1 MKAKTT
7 KKKPRRVY
15 IYKNGNIENIR
26 EDMITFRRE
35 LEKDKTKSAD
45 EKYNKFVEIIRAST
59 EKHIPHK
66 TLSGRWDALWVNRN
80 IKRLIRK
87 KKRRYDKAKQSGRP
101 EDWETFKEFRRF
113 VKQELIKSHD
123 EYIKGI
129 LDTDGKDNGSK
140 FKISKKFWSYVRTK
154 RRDTTGI
161 PVLKVDGKEITA
173 GREKAEALSKQYD
186 SIFTNEDLTNI
197 PCLLTPPAPRIKE
210 ITSDVN
216 GVQKLLKNLDPKKAN
231 GPDKISTYILRECAE
246 EIAPILTNIFTTSL
260 TTGTTPLLWRT
271 ANIVAIFKKGS
282 KMSTENY
289 RPVSLTSVVCKILE
303 HIIHRHI
310 MNHCDQHNLLSSHQ
324 HGFRQKHSCESQLI
338 LSIEDIYR
346 QHDKNKQVDMLI
358 LDFTKAFDTVPHQ
371 RLLMKLKHYGIDS
384 DLHRWISSWLTER
397 TQQVVVDGDYST
409 CKQVRSGVPQGTVLG
424 PLMFL
429 LYIND
434 IGDNLNHST
443 IRLFADDCLLYK
455 TISNQDD
462 AGRLQ
467 DDLDKVQEWTD
478 TWQMEFN
485 AKKCYLLSMHSKRD
499 PTLSKYRLKGEEIVK
514 TSHHSYLGV
523 EIQDDSKWS
532 KHVENCTKKANRA
545 LGFIRR
551 NFGRCPESIKETL
564 YTAMVRPHL
573 EYASGAW
580 NPHLKKDINKLENI
594 QRKASRFVKS
604 CNCRD
609 AGTVTGLLADLEWK
623 SLKQRRTKHDLT
635 LFYQAIN
642 GHIEIPLPPYV
653 IPVKRN
659 NKSHHEK
666 GYIQMYAKNDPYK
679 NSFIPRTIPIWNRLP
694 LDTVNS
700 RNTETFKLALSKLS
714 SW

>member
-1 MKAKTT
+1 MYILFIIKYFALKTSSSSVT
-7 KKKPRRVY
+7 CGWPFKGLTVLY
-15 IYKNGNIENIR
+15 I
-26 EDMITFRRE
+26 
-35 LEKDKTKSAD
+35 L
-45 EKYNKFVEIIRAST
+45 
-59 EKHIPHK
+59 
-66 TLSGRWDALWVNRN
+66 
-80 IKRLIRK
+80 LIRI
-87 KKRRYDKAKQSGRP
+87 KKRRYDKAKQSGTT

-113 VKQELIKSHD
+113 VKHELIKSHD

-129 LDTDGKDNGSK
+129 LDTDGKDNG
-140 FKISKKFWSYVRTK
+140 FKISKKFWSYVRSK
-154 RRDTTGI
+154 RRDMTGI
-161 PVLKVDGKEITA
+161 PVLKVDGKEITT
-173 GREKAEALSKQYD
+173 GREKAEALSEQYD
-186 SIFTNEDLTNI
+186 SIFTNEDLIDI

-210 ITSDVN
+210 LALDVN
-216 GVQKLLKNLDPKKAN
+216 GIQKLLKKLDPKKAN
-231 GPDKISTYILRECAE
+231 GPDQISTYILKECAE

-260 TTGTTPLLWRT
+260 ATGTTPSLWRT

-289 RPVSLTSVVCKILE
+289 RPVSLTSVVCKVLE

-310 MNHCDQHNLLSSHQ
+310 MNHCDQHNLLRSHQ
-324 HGFRQKHSCESQLI
+324 HGFRQNHSCESQLI
-338 LSIEDIYR
+338 LSMEDIYR

-371 RLLMKLKHYGIDS
+371 RLLKKLKHYGIDS
-384 DLHRWISSWLTER
+384 NLHRWISSWLTER
-397 TQQVVVDGDYST
+397 TQQVVVDGDYSS

-424 PLMFL
+424 LLMFL

-434 IGDNLNHST
+434 IGDHLNHST
-443 IRLFADDCLLYK
+443 IRLFADDCLLYR

-462 AGRLQ
+462 ADRLQ
-467 DDLDKVQEWTD
+467 DDLDKLQEWTE
-478 TWQMEFN
+478 TWQMNFN
-485 AKKCYLLSMHSKRD
+485 AKKCYLLSTHSKRD
-499 PTLSKYRLKGEEIVK
+499 PALNRYRLNGEEIAK

-523 EIQDDSKWS
+523 ELQDDGKWT
-532 KHVENCTKKANRA
+532 KHIENCTKKANRA

-551 NFGRCPESIKETL
+551 NFGRCPESIKESL

-580 NPHLKKDINKLENI
+580 SPHLKKDINRLENI

-604 CNCRD
+604 CNSRD
-609 AGTVTGLLADLEWK
+609 PGTVTGLLADLGWN

-635 LFYQAIN
+635 LFYQAVN

-666 GYIQMYAKNDPYK
+666 GYIQMFAKNDQYK

-694 LDTVNS
+694 LAIVNS
-700 RNTETFKLALSKLS
+700 SNTETFKLALSKLS
-714 SW
+714 SC